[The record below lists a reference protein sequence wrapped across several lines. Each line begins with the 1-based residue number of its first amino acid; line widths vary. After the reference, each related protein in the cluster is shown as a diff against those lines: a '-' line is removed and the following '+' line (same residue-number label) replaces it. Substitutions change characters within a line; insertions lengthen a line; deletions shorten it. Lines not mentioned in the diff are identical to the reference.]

1 MSLIRVQDAQL
12 AFGADA
18 ILDHAEFILEAGER
32 VCLVG
37 RNGAGKSTLLKVI
50 DQEINLDDG
59 QVQYVGDTVVTRL
72 PQDPP
77 AQLEMSVYDYVAQ
90 ALADVGE
97 KLNEFNRLSSM
108 IADDP
113 SDEMMKALDNLQTQ
127 IDAQNGWQF
136 ATRIEQVLTRLS
148 LPADVSMSQLSGGW
162 LRRVALA
169 RALVVDPDV
178 LLLDEPTNHLDVD
191 MVQWLEEQ
199 LLQFNGAILFISHD
213 RAFIRKL
220 ATRIVDLD
228 RGHLTSFPGNYDN
241 YIAKKQE
248 LLEIEQSQNAE
259 FDKKL

>member
-1 MSLIRVQDAQL
+1 
-12 AFGADA
+12 
-18 ILDHAEFILEAGER
+18 
-32 VCLVG
+32 
-37 RNGAGKSTLLKVI
+37 
-50 DQEINLDDG
+50 
-59 QVQYVGDTVVTRL
+59 
-72 PQDPP
+72 
-77 AQLEMSVYDYVAQ
+77 
-90 ALADVGE
+90 
-97 KLNEFNRLSSM
+97 M

-113 SDEMMKALDNLQTQ
+113 SDEMMKALDSLQTQ
-127 IDAQNGWQF
+127 IDAKNGWQF

-178 LLLDEPTNHLDVD
+178 LLLDEPTNHLDVE

-228 RGHLTSFPGNYDN
+228 RGALTSFPGNYDS
-241 YIAKKQE
+241 YVTKKQE
-248 LLEIEQSQNAE
+248 LLEVEQSQNAE
-259 FDKKL
+259 FDKKLAAEETWIRQGIKARRTIA